1 MAALEIV
8 KMQFQLGRTINAS
21 ALSIWE
27 MATGYRLPDDYRRFL
42 LTYNGGV
49 VRPWIFRHDHRDV
62 HYEEDREVLL
72 DYLYDWQDVIG
83 MSELDVPRSQSARPP
98 HHIVIGQDP
107 GGAGVLL
114 SLDPATHGKIYYWLR
129 VLLDWGDPPNDTLG
143 NVADSFTGFLN
154 TLFDDG
160 KTDHPYW
167 QVVTEKQKPSLLLL

>member
-1 MAALEIV
+1 MATLKIV
-8 KMQFQLGRTINAS
+8 KTQSQLGRTVSAS
-21 ALSIWE
+21 ALSAWE
-27 MATGYRLPDDYRRFL
+27 MATGYHLPEDYRRFL

-62 HYEEDREVLL
+62 KHEEDREALL

-83 MSELDVPRSQSARPP
+83 MSELSVPRSQSAQPP

-114 SLDPATHGKIYYWLR
+114 SLDPATYGRIYYWLR
-129 VLLDWGDPPNDTLG
+129 VLLTWGEPPNDTLG
-143 NVADSFTGFLN
+143 HVADSFTGFLN

-160 KTDHPYW
+160 KTGHPYW
-167 QVVTEKQKPSLLLL
+167 KVVTQNQTPVPLVL